1 MLGFGA
7 TGQFAIGQVGTAGGS
22 EFIGPDKWFIALS
35 EPVRFKIGLSAV
47 EQQTLALFPNPIVS
61 FGWFG
66 NLSEPVRIKPRNP
79 AALSPYLFFQPAP
92 SPFVA
97 TGWYNWLS
105 EPIRLKP
112 GLGVQDQSFFFYQA
126 NPTTVTPFAWYAS
139 LSEPVRQKIGLKAFL
154 QQFETQAP
162 QFIPAPAT
170 LIDGWF
176 NWLSEPKRFLKG
188 LGAPYQIYFTA
199 NPRIL
204 PNPNVT
210 VNINMIELDTDLFQV
225 AINVVKSNTPVSARV
240 SIVEIGNG
248 LSPTAVIE
256 H

>member
-1 MLGFGA
+1 MLGHG
-7 TGQFAIGQVGTAGGS
+7 TIGQFAIGQVGAGNT
-22 EFIGPDKWFIALS
+22 EFIGPDKWFIAFS
-35 EPVRFKIGLSAV
+35 EPVRFRQGLAATQ
-47 EQQTLALFPNPIVS
+47 QQTLSFQPFPIVS
-61 FGWFG
+61 FSWYS
-66 NLSEPVRIKPRNP
+66 NLSEPVRVKPRNP

-105 EPIRLKP
+105 EPVRFPK
-112 GLGVQDQSFFFYQA
+112 GLRA
-126 NPTTVTPFAWYAS
+126 H
-139 LSEPVRQKIGLKAFL
+139 L
-154 QQFETQAP
+154 QQSETQAP

-170 LIDGWF
+170 LIEGWF

-199 NPRIL
+199 NPRVL

-240 SIVEIGNG
+240 SITEIGNG